1 MELSLARLVYDQ
13 VDPSS
18 RVSGA
23 PQTGAY
29 LQQVSVNLPNQV
41 ASLDNGN
48 VTAIETAM
56 KQEGFMVQVLA

>member
-18 RVSGA
+18 RVSRDA
-23 PQTGAY
+23 QTGAY
-29 LQQVSVNLPNQV
+29 LQQVSVNLPNNV
-41 ASLDNGN
+41 ASSNNGSLS
-48 VTAIETAM
+48 AIETAM

>member
-18 RVSGA
+18 RVSRDA
-23 PQTGAY
+23 QAGAY
-29 LQQVSVNLPNQV
+29 LQKVSVNLPNNIG
-41 ASLDNGN
+41 SLDNGSL
-48 VTAIETAM
+48 TAIETAM